1 MGFSVIHLSD
11 IHIKGEDDVIL
22 KRTDELYKACNSAI
36 VDNSNV
42 VIAVTGDI
50 AFSGKETQYNCAEN
64 LFRGLE
70 LYLQSQAAKSVQFV
84 FAPGNHD
91 CNFDVQES
99 IRKVLVDSAKPDI
112 IDESY
117 FKNVVKIQDNYYD
130 FIKKFDLV
138 DEGIFTTKEF
148 VFDGKKILF
157 SMLNTAWMSV
167 LRESPGKLI
176 MPTKLFG
183 KIEPSEYNAVFY
195 LLHHPIN
202 WLNPD
207 YKNDFVNDIR
217 KNADVVLLGHE
228 HTKDD
233 YEKIGDN
240 FSVYCNHG
248 KELQDSNSER
258 SAFSVF
264 NFDATLQ
271 NYNIVDF
278 EWKND
283 KYVRLNEKVNQF
295 HKNIASQQTVFNPNQ
310 STVDYI
316 YDLGFTANHFSK
328 DCVMLPDLFVW
339 PDLKKFDYNND
350 KRKVEHIRTDTINE
364 LYTNDLCIFT
374 GSSSHGKTSMAK
386 MLYLDAVGK
395 GTCCVLVDGEK
406 FTSSD
411 ITNIEDTINEHFIEQ
426 YNRESLE
433 DFRQLPR
440 EKKIVIIDNF
450 DSIKAVK
457 NRRNLVVDYLTKKFH
472 KVVIFLTS
480 SIDITSI
487 LSSETIDSTS
497 ELFYYDILPLGNR
510 KRKELISKWYHL
522 NEENLTEEEISE
534 KIEKSVSQID
544 SLLGNGAAF
553 IPALPIFIINVLQ
566 NNDAIKPTYGN
577 SKYAVLYESLILST
591 LSKIS
596 SDYITSGASNID
608 INMLSKLAFSMLI
621 KKHTNFIEPELEAI
635 VKDFCDDVII
645 NISYQDFLKK
655 MVSAQIIYKDSSEGE
670 TYRFKYPYMFYYF
683 AGRYIAYNLKN
694 KDVKDAV
701 IYMSSKLFNETY
713 GNIIIFVC
721 HFSNNQEIIDE
732 ILLNAYETLSWYE
745 PFDFTKSNPIFK
757 EIQETVEALIPATVG
772 GNESVNAN
780 KNKVLERMDEVGI
793 NDGQV
798 TKGESEI
805 NDNINETEKEMAS
818 VSAAFKTLEVL
829 GQILQNYPGDINGE
843 NKISIIDEVHKLG
856 MRSVQA
862 IINTMGYLERDLV
875 EYIIDKAKSK
885 KQNIR
890 RDEVVSSTKRFI
902 NFLISGT
909 VRGMVHQV
917 AISLNSKYIL
927 EAATRVFSND
937 NSISSKLILVDLKLN
952 CLNMPNYQEIANL
965 KKIFDSQNE
974 RFASSILCS
983 IVGYYLTYN
992 KCDRALRSKLCA
1004 LCGIS
1009 EKQIFIENKKE
1020 LPD

>member
-36 VDNSNV
+36 VGNSNV

-50 AFSGKETQYNCAEN
+50 AFSGKQAQYDCAES

-70 LYLQSQAAKSVQFV
+70 LYLQSQGAKSVQFV

-99 IRKVLVDSAKPDI
+99 IRKVLIDSAKPDI

-271 NYNIVDF
+271 NYSIVDF

-328 DCVMLPDLFVW
+328 DCVMLQDLFVW

-374 GSSSHGKTSMAK
+374 GSSSHGKTSIAK
-386 MLYLDAVGK
+386 MLYLDAVSK
-395 GTCCVLVDGEK
+395 GTCCVLVGGEK

-426 YNRESLE
+426 YNRELLE

-450 DSIKAVK
+450 DNIKAVK

-472 KVVIFLTS
+472 KVVIFMTS

-522 NEENLTEEEISE
+522 NEESLTEEEISE

-608 INMLSKLAFSMLI
+608 ISILSKLAFSMLI
-621 KKHTNFIEPELEAI
+621 KKHTNFTECELETI
-635 VKDFCDDVII
+635 VRDFCNDVII
-645 NISYQDFLKK
+645 NMSYQDFLRK
-655 MVSAQIIYKDSSEGE
+655 MISAQIIYKDNTEGE

-885 KQNIR
+885 KQNLR

-927 EAATRVFSND
+927 EAATRVFSDD

-965 KKIFDSQNE
+965 KKTFDSQNE

-983 IVGYYLTYN
+983 IVGHYLTYN

-1009 EKQIFIENKKE
+1009 EKQVFIESKKE